1 MRKPMKE
8 VEHIQCF
15 RGLLD
20 MLSFDECV
28 TNLPI
33 SPMGCDLAHIFDG
46 SLVQQW
52 QFLLLNHFPWVLR
65 HGPARHRRSP
75 RRSRT
80 RPMTRTTND
89 EVQIVPIAATSCG
102 SDAHGDE
109 DVHVI
114 MVLQF
119 FDHALS

>member
-28 TNLPI
+28 TNLPV
-33 SPMGCDLAHIFDG
+33 SHMGCDLAHIFDG

-52 QFLLLNHFPWVLR
+52 QLEGGALTPTLR
-65 HGPARHRRSP
+65 VFASHEICQSIWPILRSLG
-75 RRSRT
+75 SVT
-80 RPMTRTTND
+80 RENLGCW
-89 EVQIVPIAATSCG
+89 ALAT
-102 SDAHGDE
+102 A
-109 DVHVI
+109 
-114 MVLQF
+114 QR
-119 FDHALS
+119 